1 MKKKYKKINYFNT
14 NQRSFYFE
22 DYLETNKRNK
32 SLKKTNDLQDRIYL
46 VFFFFLSLIFIFCIK
61 IIHISLSKTSISNLD
76 SSTSKF
82 ILERRDIIDRNGI
95 LISRNINSYHA
106 AIVPRLV
113 KDKINLILKIRLNFP
128 ELKIAEKEDNFKK
141 KNYLY

>member
-1 MKKKYKKINYFNT
+1 MNIYLLKTQIFLSIFLKLRTIKQKYLFFIMKKKQKKIKDT
-14 NQRSFYFE
+14 TQASFYFE

-95 LISRNINSYHA
+95 LISRNINSYQCSNCS
-106 AIVPRLV
+106 
-113 KDKINLILKIRLNFP
+113 KISKR
-128 ELKIAEKEDNFKK
+128 
-141 KNYLY
+141 

>member
-1 MKKKYKKINYFNT
+1 M
-14 NQRSFYFE
+14 
-22 DYLETNKRNK
+22 
-32 SLKKTNDLQDRIYL
+32 KKTNDLQDRIYL
-46 VFFFFLSLIFIFCIK
+46 LFFFFFLSLIFIFCIK
-61 IIHISLSKTSISNLD
+61 IIHISLNKTSISNLD

-113 KDKINLILKIRLNFP
+113 KDKINLILKLRLNFP
-128 ELKIAEKEDNFKK
+128 ELNISEIEDNFKK
-141 KNYLY
+141 INIFI